1 LPGATVEAA
10 EIRRRLTPDPGLEML
25 AGVKLIVIPAG
36 KPLPVSVT
44 GALKVLLAATV
55 TCTEPLVPFK
65 MLTCVGDA
73 ASVKLGAGRTTTAS
87 GIDFV

>member
-1 LPGATVEAA
+1 LPGATEEAA
-10 EIRRRLTPDPGLEML
+10 ETKRRLTPDPGLEML
-25 AGVKLIVIPAG
+25 AGVKLTVIPAG
-36 KPLPVSVT
+36 KPPAVSVT

-55 TCTEPLVPFK
+55 TCIEPPVPFK
-65 MLTCVGDA
+65 MLTCAGDA